1 MNTKAINAMIQ
12 THKLSCITR
21 RKGNFVCSCG
31 RDQAEIELAA
41 IQTRIDTLE
50 AGIRRIIN
58 GEYDN
63 ARIIDAAEKF
73 ARELLHGDK

>member
-1 MNTKAINAMIQ
+1 MSDFYEIDDIQFCDNTAEEAKAAKAQVKKIVAAM
-12 THKLSCITR
+12 
-21 RKGNFVCSCG
+21 
-31 RDQAEIELAA
+31 
-41 IQTRIDTLE
+41 QTRIDTLE